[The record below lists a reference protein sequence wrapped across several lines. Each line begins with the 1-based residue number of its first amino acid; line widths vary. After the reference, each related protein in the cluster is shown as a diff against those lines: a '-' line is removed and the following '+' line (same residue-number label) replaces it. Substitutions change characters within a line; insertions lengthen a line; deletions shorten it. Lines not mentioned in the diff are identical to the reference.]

1 VNYKKLIIF
10 IFILLEIISSTL
22 IFFIF
27 RIFLK
32 KYSDF
37 FPNDLLVGVAIYIGI
52 LFFLNLLVLGAFT
65 LLNKKMTKE
74 QFNYH
79 TSINYLIIGI
89 AISLVFL
96 FIVNVIL
103 KPNFT
108 STTEFIIVLI
118 SYLFPL
124 LLFNYGL
131 RKR

>member
-32 KYSDF
+32 KYPNF